1 MLAAKKDHEHEFQ
14 EMGKELAY
22 SEEGRGIASITVIT
36 DVREA
41 ESPVQAHLEKKRAD
55 WELEHDSGNTSSGKF

>member
-14 EMGKELAY
+14 EMDKELAY
-22 SEEGRGIASITVIT
+22 NEEDRGIASIPVLT

-41 ESPVQAHLEKKRAD
+41 ESRVQAHLEKKRAD
-55 WELEHDSGNTSSGKF
+55 WELEHNSGNTSWKF